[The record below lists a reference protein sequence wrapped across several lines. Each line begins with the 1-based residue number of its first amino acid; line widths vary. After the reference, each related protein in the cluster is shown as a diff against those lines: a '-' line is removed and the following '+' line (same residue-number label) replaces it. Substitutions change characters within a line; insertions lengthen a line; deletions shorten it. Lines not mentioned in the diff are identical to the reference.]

1 MNVIMLS
8 GHLGNDPITSMAGD
22 HIKSTFWIGV
32 RDGKDKEGTPKSLWF
47 FCETWDNTAE
57 FVQSYF
63 KKGMR
68 VEIVGKGVPG
78 SYEQNG
84 VRQKTFKVVCR
95 SVDFGEAKREEN
107 TEVTETG
114 HEENGMLTED
124 GFMNIPDGLEEEPV
138 FSDTVFCPNC
148 MQEVEA
154 GEVCPMC
161 GSTLPR

>member
-1 MNVIMLS
+1 MNTIMLS
-8 GHLGNDPITSMAGD
+8 GHLGNDPKTSMAGE
-22 HIKSTFWIGV
+22 HIKSTFSLGV
-32 RDGKDKEGTPKSLWF
+32 RDGKDKAGNSKTLWF
-47 FCETWDNTAE
+47 FCEAWDNSAE
-57 FVQSYF
+57 FVREYF

-68 VEIVGKGVPG
+68 VEVVGKAVSG

-84 VRQKTFKVVCR
+84 VRQNTFKIVCR
-95 SVDFGEAKREEN
+95 SVEFGEPKREEN
-107 TEVTETG
+107 TDVAETE
-114 HEENGMLTED
+114 HEERGMSTED

-148 MQEVEA
+148 MQEVEV